1 MIGLGDERDRQLEE
15 ARGVVK
21 GDGVGVGVGV
31 GVGRASARTRQGTE

>member
-31 GVGRASARTRQGTE
+31 GCASVRTRQGME

>member
-15 ARGVVK
+15 VRGVVK
-21 GDGVGVGVGV
+21 GDGVGVGV